1 MKFLK
6 QYAGMRRELYVL
18 FWGRVVTN
26 MGALIWP
33 ILTLILKNK
42 MGYTAG
48 QAANLLLVAGAL
60 MLPSTLIGGKLADRF
75 NKRKI
80 IIFCDLITVAGY
92 FLCAVLPLGPTVIAA
107 FCISAIFAQIEWPSY
122 DALVA
127 DLSTSADRER
137 AYSLNYLGAN
147 LGMVLAPALG
157 GFLFENHLPLAFFIS
172 GAATLSSTILIFFFV
187 KDISAVHSS
196 DGAGEYELSQS
207 DISTQQIF
215 KKSPVL
221 LLFVLCIGIQVAVYM
236 VGFNFLMP
244 LQIESVFGGEGAVL
258 FGLLSSTNALVV
270 ILGTPLCTTALA
282 GIRDVA
288 KLPLG
293 MVLQALGF
301 VIFLFAQ
308 GYVPVYYLAIIVFT
322 LGEVL
327 VTLGKQPYIMR
338 RVPASHRGRVSSVNT
353 VAGMLLQGTCLWAA
367 GFMADRVSMA
377 AVWLV
382 LIVSGVIDVL
392 LMVRVNQLDKRQFPL
407 LYEKRC

>member
-6 QYAGMRRELYVL
+6 QYAGMRRELYIL

-60 MLPSTLIGGKLADRF
+60 LLPSTLIGGKLADRF
-75 NKRKI
+75 DKRKI

-92 FLCAVLPLGPTVIAA
+92 FLCAVLPLGPTVIAV

-127 DLSTSADRER
+127 DLSTSEDRER

-172 GAATLSSTILIFFFV
+172 GAATLSSTILIFLFV
-187 KDISAVHSS
+187 KDIAAVRS
-196 DGAGEYELSQS
+196 DTGAGEYELSQS

-236 VGFNFLMP
+236 VGFSFLMP
-244 LQIESVFGGEGAVL
+244 LHIESVFGAEGAVL

-270 ILGTPLCTTALA
+270 ILGTPLCTTLLS
-282 GIRDVA
+282 GVRDVA

-293 MVLQALGF
+293 MLLQSFGF
-301 VIFLFAQ
+301 VIFLWAKGQ
-308 GYVPVYYLAIIVFT
+308 APIYYLSIVVFT

-353 VAGMLLQGTCLWAA
+353 VAGMALQGVCLWAA
-367 GFMADRVSMA
+367 GFMADRTGMT

-382 LIVSGVIDVL
+382 LIISGVIDVS
-392 LMVRVNQLDKRQFPL
+392 LMIRVNQLDKQQFPL
-407 LYEKRC
+407 LYEKRN